1 MPTWTIQLRWL
12 HCFIAGVSA
21 RVNLDDKL
29 CGVCHYVR
37 WTGSCEHFGVCGVI
51 DPETCVKEVCR
62 GQQEQDQDEVEV
74 HAMSREEQWNTGSRD
89 DEQEERA
96 PAAAAAQPRRLF
108 ATTNSG
114 TSSVVTYTS
123 WVLDFLQNAASF
135 VGQRLLAYAM
145 FWSHDTNHAVEII
158 AAHSQAHRQ
167 PHDDKNQDHL
177 REDEIS
183 HQTTQQG
190 RDQLQHVP
198 FVDFR
203 VTKALA
209 ARRGGYN
216 KVRVS
221 VVAPAKTTKTI
232 QSADPELHE
241 EEFSAGFE
249 WAWTQNFLH
258 TSIVDLDKLKKT
270 GRNSV
275 QLKLQLA
282 EQSEAATGGAR
293 STSVRALYNNL
304 PAPAASAAPAE
315 QGTASSSSSISIEIP
330 LPTATL
336 VPEIGAGVAGVFLA
350 DPCFVTDS
358 ITTLIDC
365 VYESKFHL
373 SKRTPE
379 ILNAFVG
386 GDAEI
391 SFWGILGDNIYDRSG
406 HATGWFWA
414 QLSEEV
420 RGKLFYT
427 VHGNHD
433 YWVLGN
439 PAVSTTFDQCGN
451 GFAQYYGQDVLASV
465 AGGTNDSSKNPPYN
479 LSIDPAAGHPLFLG
493 CNPTHRDNTFY
504 FNQLGNAVFVGF
516 SSLHSWS
523 ELKPEFENACRF
535 VNAEKTVAAL
545 LLLGHWNVCNS
556 GCAPSMSVPQVAQRI
571 VKEIPACAEFGAGRV
586 KHVMGHVH
594 CNIPNSDHTGG
605 YMVAGWGMHGCGNY
619 GVPVFDTTG
628 GRWRVFYFPLVDL
641 TAAPTEGKGAVE
653 ATGIAEKP
661 KPFDQYEEVRKCML
675 EKKSFRKCAHFAE
688 MWADEELPPRNGHD
702 LVTPPD
708 QHVAKEDIYT

>member
-62 GQQEQDQDEVEV
+62 GQQEQDQDEVE
-74 HAMSREEQWNTGSRD
+74 
-89 DEQEERA
+89 
-96 PAAAAAQPRRLF
+96 
-108 ATTNSG
+108 
-114 TSSVVTYTS
+114 
-123 WVLDFLQNAASF
+123 
-135 VGQRLLAYAM
+135 
-145 FWSHDTNHAVEII
+145 
-158 AAHSQAHRQ
+158 
-167 PHDDKNQDHL
+167 DHL

-293 STSVRALYNNL
+293 T
-304 PAPAASAAPAE
+304 ASAAPAE

-350 DPCFVTDS
+350 DPLCRDQMLATYHLVSPYPCFVTDS